1 MLFLIMVLVMK
12 GVENNNKTA
21 VIMNIDRLVLF
32 LLIVGVIALIELA
45 LVFPVVSALQTRL
58 VIKNIY

>member
-21 VIMNIDRLVLF
+21 VIMNIDPLVLF

-45 LVFPVVSALQTRL
+45 LVFPVVSALQQD
-58 VIKNIY
+58 

>member
-21 VIMNIDRLVLF
+21 VIMNIDPLVLF
-32 LLIVGVIALIELA
+32 LLIVGVIALIEFA
-45 LVFPVVSALQTRL
+45 LVFPVVSALQQD
-58 VIKNIY
+58 